1 MEDREEARISYR
13 NDGANDISQ
22 RYKND
27 SVLKTFSI
35 KMSFYKM
42 PFYKISFYKCLSIK
56 ISHSSIKTVYKKA
69 VYKNHPH
76 IVSLN

>member
-1 MEDREEARISYR
+1 MEDGEEARISYR

-35 KMSFYKM
+35 KMSFYKIS
-42 PFYKISFYKCLSIK
+42 FYKISFYKMSFYKCLSIN
-56 ISHSSIKTVYKKA
+56 VF
-69 VYKNHPH
+69 P
-76 IVSLN
+76 

>member
-1 MEDREEARISYR
+1 MEDGEEARISYR

-35 KMSFYKM
+35 KMSFYK
-42 PFYKISFYKCLSIK
+42 CLSIK

-76 IVSLN
+76 IVSLS